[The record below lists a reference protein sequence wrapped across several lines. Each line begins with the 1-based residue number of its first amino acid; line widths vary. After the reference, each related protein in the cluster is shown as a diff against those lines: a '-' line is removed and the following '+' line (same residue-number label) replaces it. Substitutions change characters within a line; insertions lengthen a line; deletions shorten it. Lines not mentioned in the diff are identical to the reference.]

1 MEKSSNI
8 KSGGIGP
15 ISFSIKLARKADA
28 ATEEIEIKN
37 AKATSDNALPESF
50 WACFEVTQHLLDK
63 LDSYQRVD
71 AASPPKPMSS
81 LECFDADQIAKDVAS
96 GNATAFQG
104 EKYIVSERIV
114 VVYDD
119 GRGFAWDQRIN

>member
-1 MEKSSNI
+1 MLRNTD
-8 KSGGIGP
+8 GTP
-15 ISFSIKLARKADA
+15 
-28 ATEEIEIKN
+28 EEIEIKN

-50 WACFEVTQHLLDK
+50 WACFEVTQDLLGK

-71 AASPPKPMSS
+71 AVLPPKPISS
-81 LECFDADQIAKDVAS
+81 LDCFDADQITKDVTA
-96 GNATAFQG
+96 GVATAFQG